1 MDDGINDLTIPSWYE
16 LPSNVRGAW
25 ENRIELLVPAPPLLT
40 EMTGP
45 GFTLDKFD
53 PKTLAQT
60 VGHDALLVGRLLA
73 VANSAMFG
81 QSKQVTSVERAI
93 VLLGFNMVKA
103 IIVGFLMDYE
113 LGEEL
118 KLPDEHVEFVRH
130 WTGGAAVVAHQTA
143 ANAGLADPALVATA
157 ALLSRIGA
165 LLFGVAG
172 LPPDNAYGKMG
183 SEWERLAYE
192 MATWQVSAPALSAEL
207 LNEWVLPDPLPD
219 LAQYSWLPV
228 VRPLPA
234 TMEKERALTLS
245 IIAAGLALADRY
257 LHDNETTPAALL
269 AEPDY
274 RQLAANLQATGALA
288 ALNTAWQSARV
299 KRELLGIAAS

>member
-1 MDDGINDLTIPSWYE
+1 MSDGANDLTIPNWYE
-16 LPSNVRGAW
+16 LPGSLRSAW
-25 ENRIELLVPAPPLLT
+25 ESRIELLVPAPPLLT
-40 EMTGP
+40 ELTDTQ
-45 GFTLDKFD
+45 FTLDRFD

-103 IIVGFLMDYE
+103 IIVGFLMDYQ
-113 LGEEL
+113 LSEEL
-118 KLPDEHVEFVRH
+118 KLPEEHVEFVRH
-130 WTGGAAVVAHQTA
+130 WTGGAAVIAHQTA
-143 ANAGLADPALVATA
+143 DNAGLEDPSLIGTA

-172 LPPDNAYGKMG
+172 LPPDNAYSRMG
-183 SEWERLAYE
+183 SEWERLAFE
-192 MATWQVSAPALSAEL
+192 MATWQVAAPSLSAEL

-228 VRPLPA
+228 VRPLPEA
-234 TMEKERALTLS
+234 MEQEQARRFT
-245 IIAAGLALADRY
+245 IIAASLALADHY
-257 LHDNETTPAALL
+257 LRDNEITPEALL
-269 AEPDY
+269 AQPDY
-274 RQLAANLQATGALA
+274 ARLAQNLAATGMRPALD
-288 ALNTAWQSARV
+288 TAWQSTRV
-299 KRELLGIAAS
+299 KRELAGLAAS